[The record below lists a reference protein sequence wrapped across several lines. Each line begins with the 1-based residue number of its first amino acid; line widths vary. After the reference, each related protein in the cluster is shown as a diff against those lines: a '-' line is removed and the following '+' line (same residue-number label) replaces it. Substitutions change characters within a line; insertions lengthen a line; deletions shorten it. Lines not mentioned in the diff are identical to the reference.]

1 MRRMEPREAA
11 TIVLARP
18 AQDAVEVLIL
28 TRSEG
33 ASFLPGFAVFPGG
46 AIDPGD
52 HGLASRL
59 FMNPSEAAR
68 ACAVR
73 ELYEEAG
80 ILLTRNGAMSRAPEA
95 PLESILFDPPPARR
109 LVEIARWIA
118 PEFIDVR
125 FDARFFAV
133 GAPQGI
139 EAIPDDLEV
148 TAARWLT
155 PQTLLEAV
163 GSGEEQVMWPT
174 LVMLQALAACQE
186 VADVLALRVEQ
197 IPHPDTAR

>member
-1 MRRMEPREAA
+1 MEPRDAA
-11 TIVLARP
+11 TVILAR
-18 AQDAVEVLIL
+18 AAEADVEVLVL
-28 TRSEG
+28 TRSE
-33 ASFLPGFAVFPGG
+33 SSTFLPGFAVFPGG

-52 HGLASRL
+52 QALAARL
-59 FMNPSEAAR
+59 FDDPTETAR

-80 ILLTRNGAMSRAPEA
+80 ILLTRNGAMARTGEA
-95 PLESILFDPPPARR
+95 PLDSMLFDPPPARR

-118 PEFIDVR
+118 PEALETR

-133 GAPQGI
+133 AVPGGI
-139 EAIPDDLEV
+139 EPAADGAEV

-155 PQTLLEAV
+155 AQALLDAV
-163 GSGEEQVMWPT
+163 ARNEEEVMWPT
-174 LVMLQALAACQE
+174 LVMLQALAGCRE

-197 IPHPDTAR
+197 IPHPDAAR